1 MNHRRGAVLFE
12 FIRIGA
18 YVKVIAVDE
27 RTGTEVSMVGDP
39 SRSSD
44 YLKEGRP
51 AKTRTRY
58 GPQRTEAKRF
68 GLRGNGLFLLRDTD
82 DIRLEQRVD
91 FIIAVADFPE
101 NFTGVCSPNRGGK
114 R

>member
-1 MNHRRGAVLFE
+1 MSHRRGTVLFE

-44 YLKEGRP
+44 Y
-51 AKTRTRY
+51 
-58 GPQRTEAKRF
+58 
-68 GLRGNGLFLLRDTD
+68 
-82 DIRLEQRVD
+82 
-91 FIIAVADFPE
+91 
-101 NFTGVCSPNRGGK
+101 
-114 R
+114 

>member
-1 MNHRRGAVLFE
+1 MSRRRGAVLFE

-44 YLKEGRP
+44 YLKRVALQKLERVMARKAGKP
-51 AKTRTRY
+51 KD
-58 GPQRTEAKRF
+58 
-68 GLRGNGLFLLRDTD
+68 LF
-82 DIRLEQRVD
+82 
-91 FIIAVADFPE
+91 
-101 NFTGVCSPNRGGK
+101 
-114 R
+114 

>member
-1 MNHRRGAVLFE
+1 MNHRRGAVLSE

-44 YLKEGRP
+44 FLKRVALQKLERVM
-51 AKTRTRY
+51 A
-58 GPQRTEAKRF
+58 
-68 GLRGNGLFLLRDTD
+68 RDAEKLKGSD
-82 DIRLEQRVD
+82 
-91 FIIAVADFPE
+91 
-101 NFTGVCSPNRGGK
+101 
-114 R
+114 

>member
-44 YLKEGRP
+44 YLKRI
-51 AKTRTRY
+51 ALQK
-58 GPQRTEAKRF
+58 
-68 GLRGNGLFLLRDTD
+68 
-82 DIRLEQRVD
+82 LERVM
-91 FIIAVADFPE
+91 ARNAQKPK
-101 NFTGVCSPNRGGK
+101 GSY
-114 R
+114 